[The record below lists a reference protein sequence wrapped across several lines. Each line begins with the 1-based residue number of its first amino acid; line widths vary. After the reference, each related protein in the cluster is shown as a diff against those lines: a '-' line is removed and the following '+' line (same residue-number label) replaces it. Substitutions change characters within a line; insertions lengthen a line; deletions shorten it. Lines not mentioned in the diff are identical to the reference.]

1 MKEQVNVYEMAE
13 QIDDEFKDCELLEHS
28 ENDKAIKVIF
38 NKFYDYDQAFKRLS
52 YMAVSLIFGIVLHQC
67 EDIAIRLDMV
77 LRGAIDVMEEMT
89 KEELSRLEE
98 EGTDG

>member
-1 MKEQVNVYEMAE
+1 MGDQVNVVNLIVDMNKMFENE
-13 QIDDEFKDCELLEHS
+13 EPLELS

-38 NKFYDYDQAFKRLS
+38 NKLYDYDQAFKRLS